1 MHRGKKPS
9 LVFLVDDDLD
19 DQMLFRDAIVEIDPA
34 IEVLT
39 AVNGVQALKKLT
51 IEMVTK
57 PDYIFID
64 LNMPLMNGLQCL
76 KEIKQLPG
84 FLHVPV
90 VIYSTS
96 SYEKDIQQTA
106 DHGAFHYIVKPFSF
120 RELCEK
126 IQTVLAM
133 PVNE

>member
-1 MHRGKKPS
+1 MDGQKKPS

-19 DQMLFRDAIVEIDPA
+19 DQMLFRDAIIEIDPA

-39 AVNGVQALKKLT
+39 AVNGVQALQKLT
-51 IEMVTK
+51 GELVTK
-57 PDYIFID
+57 PDFIFID
-64 LNMPLMNGLQCL
+64 LNMPLMNGIQCL
-76 KEIKQLPG
+76 KEIKRLPG

-106 DHGAFHYIVKPFSF
+106 DNGAFHYIIKPFSF
-120 RELCEK
+120 QELCNR
-126 IQTVLAM
+126 IQKVFDM
-133 PVNE
+133 PVDE